1 MIKKRNILKESGQI
15 VIIVLL
21 ASALVLTL
29 GMSMSK
35 KTVTETRID
44 SDEELLKQAFNTAES
59 GIEYYL
65 AIGETIYNSGNG
77 TANVS
82 VSIIGGDS
90 NSLTSDGVVLNGKPF
105 LFWLV
110 DHNSDD
116 SVSSDSEDRF
126 SGTISEVCVDGD
138 FNGALKV
145 DLFTL
150 GIGETH
156 SIDRFGYNMN
166 GLSTVNGFDSIADE
180 CTGPIIVNGG
190 MLLAITP
197 IGDSSNITITGNSNF
212 PAQGEEII
220 SIGKMDNGVN
230 TKVKVINRY
239 QVPVFMLESI
249 SSGNSVLS
257 Q

>member
-1 MIKKRNILKESGQI
+1 MLKKRNILKESGQI

-65 AIGETIYNSGNG
+65 ATGETTYGSGNG

-82 VSIIGGDS
+82 VSTIGES
-90 NSLTSDGVVLNGKPF
+90 NNLSSDGAVLSGKPF

-116 SVSSDSEDRF
+116 SISSDSDDRF
-126 SGTISEVCVDGD
+126 SGTISEICVDGG

-145 DLFTL
+145 DLFTF

-156 SIDRFGYNMN
+156 SVDRFGYNMN
-166 GLSTVNGFDSIADE
+166 GSSIVNGFDSIADE

-190 MLLAITP
+190 MLLAVTP
-197 IGDSSNITITGNSNF
+197 IGDSSNITIESASNF
-212 PAQGEEII
+212 PAQGEEIV
-220 SIGKMDNGVN
+220 SVGEMDNGVN

>member
-1 MIKKRNILKESGQI
+1 MLKKRNILKESGQI

-65 AIGETIYNSGNG
+65 ATGETTYDSGNG

-82 VSIIGGDS
+82 VSTIGNS
-90 NSLTSDGVVLNGKPF
+90 NNLTSDGVVLSGKPF

-116 SVSSDSEDRF
+116 SIGSNSF
-126 SGTISEVCVDGD
+126 NGTISQICVDGG

-145 DLFTL
+145 DLFTF
-150 GIGETH
+150 GGSY
-156 SIDRFGYNMN
+156 SISRSGYNMN
-166 GLSTVNGFDSIADE
+166 GSSTVNGFDSIADE

-212 PAQGEEII
+212 PAQGEELV
-220 SIGKMDNGVN
+220 SVGEMDNGVN